1 MKLTCDLCDEFGDSL
16 RVLPS
21 GLISFGGTPHFH
33 GRAETVRCFED
44 NSRIRELAHSTGLG
58 RLMMIDAAASL
69 RTAVMGDMIA
79 AAALANGW
87 AGAVIWGAVR
97 DRAQL
102 RGVALGIMA
111 LGCTPRRPRKRNEG
125 QAGIAIEMGD
135 VPVAPGD
142 YVVAD
147 EDGVVI
153 LAAGGP
159 LPDGATP

>member
-1 MKLTCDLCDEFGDSL
+1 MKLTCDLYDAFGETL
-16 RVLPS
+16 KVLPS
-21 GLISFGGTPHFH
+21 GLISFGGLAHFH

-44 NSRIRELAHSTGLG
+44 NSRIRELAHTPGVG
-58 RLMMIDAAASL
+58 RVMMIDAAASL

-102 RGVALGIMA
+102 RGVTLGIMA
-111 LGCTPRRPRKRNEG
+111 LGCTPRRPVKRNEG
-125 QAGIAIEMGD
+125 QTGLDIEMGG
-135 VPVAPGD
+135 VPVASGD

-153 LAAGGP
+153 FAANGP
-159 LPDGATP
+159 LPEGATP